1 MFKIIDLFF
10 ETKVLDLFRLNLTS
24 VLLLILSMKF
34 YSFKKTIY
42 LSHKLTVVTDCELRG
57 ETDVLEWFELEEG
70 WKKETFKWEN
80 RSKGHKV
87 EE

>member
-42 LSHKLTVVTDCELRG
+42 LSHKLTVVYSLIYYLIIYVTIFSFFFLIY
-57 ETDVLEWFELEEG
+57 
-70 WKKETFKWEN
+70 
-80 RSKGHKV
+80 
-87 EE
+87 